1 LQLNPHFKKRGI
13 FILIG
18 GIVVAAALIL
28 FSFYFLSNLKPVNSD
43 INFELKI
50 EKGQGL
56 REIAAVLSQAHI
68 IKSITVFKL
77 YAVFTGKAQHLKAG
91 VYQLNGHLST
101 PEIINLLI
109 KGSNPEINVT
119 INEGATLKEI
129 DQILA
134 SANIISKGDLL
145 NFEFKN
151 NETAKNYPY
160 LESIDSLEGFLYP
173 DTYRFKTN
181 SSVEE
186 VAKKF
191 FENFQDKIWSLINQ
205 KNDWYEILILAS
217 ILDKEVP
224 SFEDQQLVAGIINKR
239 IKIGMPIQT
248 DATIVYAKCQG
259 DIRSCPQR
267 QVTKNDLKL
276 DSPYNTYLRLGLPP
290 TPIANMSQSSIRAAL
305 NPKNSNYWFYLSAP
319 KTKETFFSKTLEE
332 HNIKISKYLR

>member
-1 LQLNPHFKKRGI
+1 M
-13 FILIG
+13 
-18 GIVVAAALIL
+18 AAILIL
-28 FSFYFLSNLKPVNSD
+28 FSFYFLNGLKPVNSD
-43 INFELKI
+43 INFELKV

-56 REIAAVLSQAHI
+56 REIAAILSQARI
-68 IKSITVFKL
+68 IRSITVFKL
-77 YAVFTGKAQHLKAG
+77 YAVFSGKAQHLKAG
-91 VYQLNGHLST
+91 VYQLNGRLST

-129 DQILA
+129 DKILA
-134 SANIISKGDLL
+134 SANIISGGDLI

-151 NETAKNYPY
+151 SETAKNYPY
-160 LESIDSLEGFLYP
+160 LEGIDTLEGFLYP

-191 FENFQDKIWSLINQ
+191 FDNFQDKIWSLISQ

-224 SFEDQQLVAGIINKR
+224 GFEDQQLVAGIINKR

-248 DATIVYAKCQG
+248 DATIAYAKCEG
-259 DIRSCPQR
+259 DIRSCPKR

-290 TPIANMSQSSIRAAL
+290 TPIANTSQSSIRAAL
-305 NPKNSNYWFYLSAP
+305 NPKNSNYWFYLSASQ
-319 KTKETFFSKTLEE
+319 TKETIFSKTLEE
-332 HNIKISKYLR
+332 HNINRQKYLNI